1 MVEESEYRLPKQQ
14 QEQEATEE
22 DRQQQAEETIKQLEQ
37 LPWRPHGD
45 TW

>member
-1 MVEESEYRLPKQQ
+1 MVDESDYRLPQQQ
-14 QEQEATEE
+14 QEQEPTEE
-22 DRQQQAEETIKQLEQ
+22 DRQQAEETIKQLEQ

>member
-1 MVEESEYRLPKQQ
+1 MVDESDYRLPKQQ
-14 QEQEATEE
+14 QEQEPTDE
-22 DRQQQAEETIKQLEQ
+22 DRKQAEETIKQLEQ

>member
-1 MVEESEYRLPKQQ
+1 MVDESDYRLPKQQ
-14 QEQEATEE
+14 QEQEPTEE
-22 DRQQQAEETIKQLEQ
+22 DRKEETIKQLEQ

>member
-22 DRQQQAEETIKQLEQ
+22 DRHQAEETIKQLEQ